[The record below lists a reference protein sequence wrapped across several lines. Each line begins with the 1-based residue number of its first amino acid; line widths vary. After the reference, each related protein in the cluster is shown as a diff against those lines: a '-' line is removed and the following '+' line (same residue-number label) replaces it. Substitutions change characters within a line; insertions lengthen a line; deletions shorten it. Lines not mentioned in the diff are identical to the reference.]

1 MSGKPEQIVQKWAER
16 LYDQINE
23 HSEEIAGQEYCTYTE
38 PNEAQR
44 DALLTIYKA
53 ELQPLADLIRAA
65 EEMVVAGGVETKA
78 RLNAH
83 LKLKAALDK
92 LAGE

>member
-1 MSGKPEQIVQKWAER
+1 MKPEQIVQKWAER

-38 PNEAQR
+38 PNKAQR
-44 DALLTIYKA
+44 EALLTIYKT

-65 EEMVVAGGVETKA
+65 KELVNNRTSLVSLR
-78 RLNAH
+78 RLNEA
-83 LKLKAALDK
+83 LEKL
-92 LAGE
+92 GSI